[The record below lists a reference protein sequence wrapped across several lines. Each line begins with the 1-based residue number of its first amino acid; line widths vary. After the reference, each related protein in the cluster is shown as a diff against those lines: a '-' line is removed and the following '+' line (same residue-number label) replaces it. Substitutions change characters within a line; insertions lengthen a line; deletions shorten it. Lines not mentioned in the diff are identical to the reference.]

1 MFGRN
6 DIEWMK
12 AAVGRHFPIYDIR
25 VSYDLVIFFV
35 NVDESTLDSQ
45 FEALRLEM
53 KDRNAYPVLKKEG
66 GEYLITVVR
75 TPQGKRMGVY
85 VNLIMLLTTIF
96 TTVLAGAAGWYS
108 YMGKGELLSLY
119 NILNGT
125 LYFSIPLLLIL
136 GTHEMGHYL
145 MARRHMVAASL
156 PFFIPSFPPL
166 GTFGAFISIREP
178 IPDKKAMFD
187 IGIAGPI
194 AGIIVAIPVT
204 LIGLHLTGVVNQVVP
219 DGTGPGGYTFISLPI
234 LYSFL
239 ELFVPLPE
247 NVSMHPMAFA
257 GWVGLLVT
265 AINLMPAGQLDGGHV
280 ARALLGDK
288 ARYISYATV
297 LSLTFFGF
305 SFKYMGWIIFAFL
318 IMLLGMN
325 HPPPLNDTG
334 RLDLKR
340 QAVGIFAAFIL
351 ITCFVPMPMQY
362 VPPDTSFNISP
373 SAPVNI
379 TASPGEIIN
388 IDYMINNTGNT
399 AETINVSLSGIPSGW
414 SAWLVE
420 VGNNTTTPGNSLSL
434 SIPYMGSRNISVYLQ
449 IPENPVNATILI
461 NAESEDHSLTRTIIV
476 RSPVPVSDRE
486 PFH

>member
-1 MFGRN
+1 MFLKN

-25 VSYDLVIFFV
+25 VSFDLLIFFV

-53 KDRNAYPVLKKEG
+53 KDRNTYPVLKKEG

-75 TPQGKRMGVY
+75 TAPGRRMGLP
-85 VNLIMLLTTIF
+85 VNFIMLLITIF
-96 TTVLAGAAGWYS
+96 TTILAGATGWYS
-108 YMGKGELLSLY
+108 YMGKGEVLSQY

-145 MARRHMVAASL
+145 MARRHRVAASL

-178 IPDKKAMFD
+178 IPNKKALFD

-204 LIGLHLTGVVNQVVP
+204 VIGLHLTGAVNQALP
-219 DGTGPGGYTFISLPI
+219 SGTGPGGYTLISLPI

-239 ELFVPLPE
+239 ALFVPLPE
-247 NVSMHPMAFA
+247 NVAMHPMAFA
-257 GWVGLLVT
+257 GWVGLFVT
-265 AINLMPAGQLDGGHV
+265 AINLLPAGQLDGGHV
-280 ARALLGDK
+280 VRALLGDK

-297 LSLTFFGF
+297 ILLTFFGF
-305 SFKYMGWIIFAFL
+305 SFNYMGWIIFAVL

-340 QAVGIFAAFIL
+340 QVLGVFAAFIL

-362 VPPDTSFNISP
+362 VPADMSFSVSP
-373 SAPVNI
+373 ATPVNI
-379 TASPGEIIN
+379 TAGVGSTITVN
-388 IDYMINNTGNT
+388 YTFSNTGNT
-399 AETINVSLSGIPSGW
+399 AETINISLSAIPSGW

-420 VGNNTTTPGNSLSL
+420 VGNNTTNPGNSLSL
-434 SIPYMGSRNISVYLQ
+434 SIPYMGSRNISVYIQ
-449 IPENPVNATILI
+449 IAENPVNATILI
-461 NAESEDHSLTRTIIV
+461 NAESEDHALTRTITV
-476 RSPVPVSDRE
+476 RSPIPAYNKE